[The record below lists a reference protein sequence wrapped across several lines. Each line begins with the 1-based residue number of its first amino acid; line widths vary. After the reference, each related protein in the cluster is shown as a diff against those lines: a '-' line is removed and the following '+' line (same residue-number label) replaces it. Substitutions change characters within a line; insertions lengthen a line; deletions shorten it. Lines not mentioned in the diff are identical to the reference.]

1 MTMPENP
8 KIEALRAALDS
19 WEWSPGSGGESTQIN
34 AVVEA
39 AHALVVEYD
48 EQAAYVQYLMD
59 HPPSAADVRA
69 LMADTDAA
77 MVERVVSTMQVHHVS
92 PPQDERGEN
101 TRGQIS
107 TIMQTPA
114 QPIGQAKGTLDA

>member
-39 AHALVVEYD
+39 AHALVAEYD
-48 EQAAYVQYLMD
+48 DQAAYVEYLMK
-59 HPPSAADVRA
+59 HKPSADEVRA

-77 MVERVVSTMQVHHVS
+77 MVERVV
-92 PPQDERGEN
+92 
-101 TRGQIS
+101 S